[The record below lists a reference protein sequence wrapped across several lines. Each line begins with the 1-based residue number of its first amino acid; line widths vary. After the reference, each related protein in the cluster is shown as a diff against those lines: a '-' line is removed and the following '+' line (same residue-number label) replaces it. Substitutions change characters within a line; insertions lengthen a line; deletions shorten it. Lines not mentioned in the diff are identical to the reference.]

1 MTRPESKDFFF
12 EKKKQKTSESWA
24 GPLRTGRSQCAKVFC
39 FFFSKKKSLLPYFVG
54 AAAAL
59 AGPQTDQSCVD
70 VAVGSAQSYECI
82 NQQLGTLAAQQHRAA
97 TPDAPPTATSPAN
110 ITGQFDEAATR
121 NRLGRNFGHSVTP
134 ERPAYAPPSA
144 PR

>member
-1 MTRPESKDFFF
+1 MTRKESKAFFF
-12 EKKKQKTSESWA
+12 EKKKQKTFAYFGCGLSGYNE
-24 GPLRTGRSQCAKVFC
+24 PRLVKVFC
-39 FFFSKKKSLLPYFVG
+39 FFFSKKKFLLSSFIV
-54 AAAAL
+54 AAAA
-59 AGPQTDQSCVD
+59 GPQPDQSCVD

-97 TPDAPPTATSPAN
+97 LPDAPPTATSPAN
-110 ITGQFDEAATR
+110 VTGQFDEAATR

-134 ERPAYAPPSA
+134 ERPAYAPPAA